1 MRDQHK
7 EASHIAEVT
16 GKRPK
21 NHGERG
27 RADLTMNLILFV
39 LSLSI
44 ANAAADDENLVRR
57 FRLRRPRGK
66 EFSYSLQEIE
76 IVNLK

>member
-21 NHGERG
+21 KRGERG

-39 LSLSI
+39 LLLSI
-44 ANAAADDENLVRR
+44 ANATAEDENLVRIL
-57 FRLRRPRGK
+57 RLRRLHM
-66 EFSYSLQEIE
+66 ETVFI
-76 IVNLK
+76 